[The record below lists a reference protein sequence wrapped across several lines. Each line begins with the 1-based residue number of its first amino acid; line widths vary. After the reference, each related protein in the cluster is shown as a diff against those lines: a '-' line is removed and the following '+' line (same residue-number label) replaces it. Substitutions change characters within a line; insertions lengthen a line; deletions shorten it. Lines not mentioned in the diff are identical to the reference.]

1 MSDPEPMATDRVA
14 SGRQALAPALQTR
27 RISPM
32 TSPIGVRRSSKRIID
47 VVIASVLLAA
57 LSPLLLVVA
66 IAVKLDSPGPL
77 LFAHRRLG
85 QHGRFFDC
93 LKFRSMRIDAE
104 RLLRDDETLQD
115 WYVRNHF
122 KIPTHLDRR
131 VTRLGRFLRLTSL
144 DELPQLW
151 NVIRGDMSLVG
162 PRPIVESEGAHYG
175 DRLQELLSIRPGL
188 SGAWAVQGRSRVGY
202 PHRVEIE
209 LAYLR
214 TWSLRKDFGILIRT
228 PWVVLTQRGCM

>member
-1 MSDPEPMATDRVA
+1 MVA
-14 SGRQALAPALQTR
+14 SALLVL
-27 RISPM
+27 
-32 TSPIGVRRSSKRIID
+32 TSPLFML
-47 VVIASVLLAA
+47 IAL
-57 LSPLLLVVA
+57 
-66 IAVKLDSPGPL
+66 AVKLDSKGPV

-85 QHGRFFDC
+85 LNGRFFDC
-93 LKFRSMRIDAE
+93 LKFRSMSIDAE

-151 NVIRGDMSLVG
+151 NVIRGDMALVG
-162 PRPIVESEGAHYG
+162 PRPIVESEGRHYG
-175 DRLQELLSIRPGL
+175 ERLPELLSIRPGL

-202 PHRVEIE
+202 PQRVEIE
-209 LAYLR
+209 LEYVREWTLWQDA
-214 TWSLRKDFGILIRT
+214 WILLKT
-228 PWVVLTQRGCM
+228 SWVVLTQRGSM